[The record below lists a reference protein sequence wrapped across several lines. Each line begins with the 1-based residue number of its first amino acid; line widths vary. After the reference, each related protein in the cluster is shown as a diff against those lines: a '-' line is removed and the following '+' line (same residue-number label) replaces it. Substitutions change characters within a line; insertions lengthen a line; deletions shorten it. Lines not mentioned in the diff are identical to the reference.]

1 MNNKEEKGRKQD
13 GEGEDRRKS
22 RDETGI
28 DREYK
33 DLRKIEKAVLMRGE
47 DREQEEWKRRTSG
60 KGKETKKDRYD
71 EGSRKRQDGIE
82 KTRSGEKDRKGWRRQ
97 GQETAERRDEERAE
111 KTEDRKGKENTRT
124 GE

>member
-28 DREYK
+28 DREDN

-47 DREQEEWKRRTSG
+47 DREQEEWKRRERNIRT
-60 KGKETKKDRYD
+60 
-71 EGSRKRQDGIE
+71 
-82 KTRSGEKDRKGWRRQ
+82 EKDKLKRKGDKK
-97 GQETAERRDEERAE
+97 GQI
-111 KTEDRKGKENTRT
+111 
-124 GE
+124 